1 MPDRG
6 LRPPAYGFTCLG
18 TDVHKEVPVKRLVS
32 LLVIGLG
39 LAACQDTTIT
49 QPSEAGPTDIAL
61 QASVQ
66 PATTTPVAALI
77 TFTEIVEPSDIR
89 VTGKVVHETG
99 SVYLWTVSGELTG
112 LFVASDPIFLHHED
126 RASGVGSWYMDL
138 TAPCAGTIEGRYHS
152 KIDPDFH
159 GMMVG
164 QGEGG
169 CEGVT
174 LKGYFTPVYPGNSFV
189 QSFEGTWHEPASK
202 IH

>member
-1 MPDRG
+1 
-6 LRPPAYGFTCLG
+6 
-18 TDVHKEVPVKRLVS
+18 VKRLVS

-49 QPSEAGPTDIAL
+49 QPSEARPADIAL

-66 PATTTPVAALI
+66 PATTTPVAAVI
-77 TFTEIVEPSDIR
+77 TFAEIVEPSDVR
-89 VTGKVVHETG
+89 VTGKVMHETG
-99 SVYLWTVSGELTG
+99 SEYLWTVSGELTG
-112 LFVASDPIFLHHED
+112 VFVAYDPIFLYREED
-126 RASGVGSWYMDL
+126 LANGVGAWYMDL
-138 TAPCAGTIEGRYHS
+138 TAPCVGTIEGRYHS
-152 KIDPDFH
+152 KIDPGFH

-174 LKGYFTPVYPGNSFV
+174 LKGYFTPLYPGNNFV

-202 IH
+202 VH